1 MSVKDKT
8 WCPVSEAA
16 RILGVSPKTVIR
28 RIKRGELQGRKEGN
42 RWVVNLSDIAG
53 QVSGQMSDM
62 IGTDVGQLSRGDIA
76 ALKERVARLEEENRL
91 LRERVQ
97 ELQEERLFLRDRI
110 LALEGTISALQ
121 ETLKTLSQK
130 ALPPTGE
137 SLGQKLK
144 RLFKRKR
151 GKPAPSKS

>member
-42 RWVVNLSDIAG
+42 RWVVNLSDI
-53 QVSGQMSDM
+53 S
-62 IGTDVGQLSRGDIA
+62 GTDVGQLSGADIA
-76 ALKERVARLEEENRL
+76 ALKERIARLEEENRL

-97 ELQEERLFLRDRI
+97 ELREERLFLRDRI